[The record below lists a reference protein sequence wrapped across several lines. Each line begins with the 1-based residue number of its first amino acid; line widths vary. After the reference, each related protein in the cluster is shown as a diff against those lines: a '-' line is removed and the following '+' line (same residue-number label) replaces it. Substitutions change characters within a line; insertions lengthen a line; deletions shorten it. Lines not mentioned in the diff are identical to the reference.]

1 MLERK
6 EPAASTGSPSASD
19 SDLVESAVENLRR
32 GIAEEESFRILYR
45 RYARPVE
52 AFLAKRVSSRQ
63 DCHDLVQETFLRVY
77 QGIGGF
83 RGDASFATWVFRIA
97 YFTYLKWRRNRSG
110 EPELSVQASSEARGD
125 KEEESAREF
134 VPPTEP
140 GQLSGL
146 LATERRAVLRGA
158 VENLPDQMRRCT
170 ILRIY
175 QERKYKEIAELM
187 GISIQTVKVHL
198 FQARKRISEALGE
211 ESPRGDR

>member
-1 MLERK
+1 M
-6 EPAASTGSPSASD
+6 
-19 SDLVESAVENLRR
+19 ENLRR